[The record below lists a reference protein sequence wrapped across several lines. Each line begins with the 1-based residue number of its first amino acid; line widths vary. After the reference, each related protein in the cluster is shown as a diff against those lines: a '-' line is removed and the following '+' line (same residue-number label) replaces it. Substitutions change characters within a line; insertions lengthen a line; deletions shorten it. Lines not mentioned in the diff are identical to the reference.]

1 VVGALNLTVKNKCGL
16 CVVATKEELTIIL
29 IVLFP
34 FTITRWNEH
43 TKHVGHVK
51 AVSDAEELERLE
63 AQIKANNPTLK
74 EIDCLKYAR
83 SAKKPITMTRAICI
97 TFLSS

>member
-1 VVGALNLTVKNKCGL
+1 MWFMRRCPKGKIDNH
-16 CVVATKEELTIIL
+16 IDR
-29 IVLFP
+29 P
-34 FTITRWNEH
+34 FTISVPTRWNKH

-74 EIDCLKYAR
+74 EKDCLKYAR
-83 SAKKPITMTRAICI
+83 SEKKPITMTRAICI